1 MRLRKIQNCSNG
13 SASSPR
19 RIFTVNSGIEATI
32 EKMTLTG
39 GYVTSTSGY
48 DGGAILNNGNLT
60 LNSVVIVDN
69 HSDFDAGGIKSSGVL
84 HIADSSFLQN
94 TAALGGAI
102 YTDANFTE
110 GLVIERTLLFDNDAN
125 SGGALYIDGNDED
138 VGTATILNC
147 TFSGNTATTGV
158 GGAFRTGSEAPLVR
172 IINSTITQNQSQSS
186 GGGIYKHS
194 ASNIT
199 LHNTIVAGNVSVT
212 TTTEN
217 ISGTMN
223 SASSYNLIGVGGAG
237 GLTNTQGNQVNV
249 ADPGLDALAD
259 NGGPTKTHAL
269 LSTSPAKNLG
279 SDAVV
284 DDYELSTD
292 QRGEGFARKIGVVD
306 IGAFEYGAGS
316 GGGAVVE
323 LPLANNL
330 VASNTSKTINI
341 DPRVF
346 EESVTRQLR
355 PNRRTKLIQKPMVSD
370 GQDAALIA
378 MLEASRYRE
387 SLMDWHWLDLEEH
400 EERFEDAVTDQYF
413 AALGDP
419 RPACPIG

>member
-1 MRLRKIQNCSNG
+1 
-13 SASSPR
+13 
-19 RIFTVNSGIEATI
+19 
-32 EKMTLTG
+32 
-39 GYVTSTSGY
+39 
-48 DGGAILNNGNLT
+48 
-60 LNSVVIVDN
+60 
-69 HSDFDAGGIKSSGVL
+69 
-84 HIADSSFLQN
+84 
-94 TAALGGAI
+94 
-102 YTDANFTE
+102 
-110 GLVIERTLLFDNDAN
+110 
-125 SGGALYIDGNDED
+125 
-138 VGTATILNC
+138 
-147 TFSGNTATTGV
+147 
-158 GGAFRTGSEAPLVR
+158 
-172 IINSTITQNQSQSS
+172 
-186 GGGIYKHS
+186 
-194 ASNIT
+194 
-199 LHNTIVAGNVSVT
+199 
-212 TTTEN
+212 
-217 ISGTMN
+217 MN

-269 LSTSPAKNLG
+269 LSASPAKNLG

-292 QRGEGFARKIGVVD
+292 QRGEGFARKIG
-306 IGAFEYGAGS
+306 

-346 EESVTRQLR
+346 EESITRQLR
-355 PNRRTKLIQKPMVSD
+355 PNRPTKLIQKPMVSD

-378 MLEASRYRE
+378 MLEASRYSE